1 VSTQA
6 GDRRR
11 RDLIVGARRFSVD
24 IRPELGGWTA
34 QARCPET
41 ADPFGPAIADISA
54 DAATLRLTRWLEWQ
68 EGHAHAIEVLR
79 EAERAYH
86 RLVAGRAFAP
96 DPNDEMSE
104 GVRRAALRD
113 VETARRLLDAIRA
126 TRPR

>member
-1 VSTQA
+1 MSA
-6 GDRRR
+6 HASDRNMH
-11 RDLIVGARRFSVD
+11 DVMVGARRFVVGT
-24 IRPELGGWTA
+24 RPEAGGWTA
-34 QARCPET
+34 EARCAESGEV
-41 ADPFGPAIADISA
+41 FGPAVADTSA
-54 DAATLRLTRWLEWQ
+54 DAAMLRLIRWLQWQ
-68 EGHAHAIEVLR
+68 EGHAHAIDVLR

-96 DPNDEMSE
+96 APNDEMPE